1 MSQDRDES
9 ESRLE
14 LANKYCKEFE
24 SLPPQELVRIIEEYR
39 PPETPRKNIWQKI
52 HDYISPPQVTISED
66 LIIYTVARVVLAR
79 REGRGLREFTE
90 KDLSYIM

>member
-24 SLPPQELVRIIEEYR
+24 RLPAEELVRIIEAYT
-39 PPETPRKNIWQKI
+39 PSTTPRRRIWQI
-52 HDYISPPQVTISED
+52 IRDYISPPQVTISED